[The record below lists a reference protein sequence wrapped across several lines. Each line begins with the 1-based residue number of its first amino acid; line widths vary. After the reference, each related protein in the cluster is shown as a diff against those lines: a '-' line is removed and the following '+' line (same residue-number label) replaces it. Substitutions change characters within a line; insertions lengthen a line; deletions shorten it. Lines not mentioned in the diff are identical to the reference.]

1 MKGRRCSSCSTRF
14 DCSLIGT
21 EVINEQPASKMV
33 FRPVRVGHTQR
44 QPGPNPATGTDP
56 CLSHEPQP
64 DGGKGRSSRHRRRR
78 AHRQGGCTPVAERNR
93 RLSGIRRSLREQLFG
108 PFARRQCK
116 RKPLLPALSRRT
128 SEERHSCRRCR
139 SEEHTS
145 ELQSLMRNSYAV
157 LCLK

>member
-1 MKGRRCSSCSTRF
+1 MILRPTRSTTTDTLFPYTTLFRSKGQLCSSCSTRF

-64 DGGKGRSSRHRRRR
+64 DGGQGRSD
-78 AHRQGGCTPVAERNR
+78 
-93 RLSGIRRSLREQLFG
+93 
-108 PFARRQCK
+108 
-116 RKPLLPALSRRT
+116 RKS
-128 SEERHSCRRCR
+128 
-139 SEEHTS
+139 
-145 ELQSLMRNSYAV
+145 AV
-157 LCLK
+157 

>member
-78 AHRQGGCTPVAERNR
+78 AHR
-93 RLSGIRRSLREQLFG
+93 
-108 PFARRQCK
+108 
-116 RKPLLPALSRRT
+116 
-128 SEERHSCRRCR
+128 R

-145 ELQSLMRNSYAV
+145 ELQSLMRYSYAV
-157 LCLK
+157 FCLKKKKPH